1 MKHCMKLT
9 TVAACFLGGMLTPV
23 MADNTQPLVA
33 YSFENGNMTDDGGR
47 YGFSLFSDA
56 MVVATKDGNHLLSTG
71 KANGYLDF
79 GETMAHDVL
88 GKLAGDY
95 TISID
100 LFVGEDH
107 ALGSFCWA
115 WAFSNG
121 TGTYLGLVNAA
132 GNKGWYYEI
141 KDGKAQKANSGQGIS
156 LENWH
161 TVTVVQK
168 GETCTYYLDGKAV
181 GSQAITLHPA
191 DISASLTGNYLARSP
206 FSADAYMKNTLMDNF
221 RIYDCALSADEVNAL
236 YVARPQSSD
245 IVLDAQAVLKVAR
258 DELYLAQAA
267 NCIHNRL
274 ELPGKFSYADVN
286 WTFTPYEQVDGQ
298 GEAVFEN
305 GVFSVT
311 RRDPERETVIGEL
324 NGQFEYEGNVYSL
337 YDEPVKVTVAK
348 DDNAYGYLYCHMPN
362 LVPETGVGTL
372 VSQVITYALGK
383 EEDKGL
389 VFNELNRGS
398 SIIDGI
404 GTTLPWCRD
413 AFMAK
418 DIKRHC
424 YYIVTTDLY
433 GSRDCGTSM
442 LENYSIGMFR
452 SYDLIN
458 WTYNRCD
465 MKQFLS
471 DNPVSDIYDNS
482 GTKLLTAAKVSRV
495 WAPQIIF
502 IDGDPYIYYAV
513 GNTDNGDCDHF
524 YISKANDDFSGITSF
539 QMLYGANKQNNVL
552 DADINYLETDGLY
565 HMSYRD
571 YAANGILDI
580 TTKDL
585 LNPEWSVPV
594 SSFQDG
600 NGYEAS
606 SVFRRINDD
615 VWNVGNVN
623 YSSRVGYH
631 FHTAD
636 ALLRN
641 LQPAADMSGHLSPQ
655 HGSFLHIDKTEYDLL
670 QAWSDLKALL
680 ADGEQLKAY
689 DKDGML
695 TELMEKVHEDITTD
709 KGSGTNLELLLQT
722 LQDDRTRLGA
732 YVNLLKTIKTAKDA
746 NCAETENMEGCADML
761 YNEGLLSAAITEA
774 VEALSQNDPTL
785 WQTESASLEKAL
797 EDYFKVL
804 LSHGEAVSVSNG
816 DFNSGTSRWTV
827 DGTVNTSA
835 GVAEFFALRAVDYS
849 SSIYK
854 YESLSEDG
862 LYLIKCQAFERNG
875 DNDGS
880 GRDYKEKVE
889 KINYEFFAGDKSVP
903 VQSMY
908 ALPYTGTTGELNGFV
923 NTMSAAGSV
932 FEADKENYANYL
944 LVYVDSGRLKLGLQR
959 GVSTVTSSDWCCFDN
974 IEVYYLGNATDVKDI
989 PMEGLNK
996 DLPIYD
1002 LNGIMKGK
1010 VGSDGELP
1018 ESLNKGCYI
1027 IDRKKV
1033 MNP

>member
-1 MKHCMKLT
+1 MKHCMKQ
-9 TVAACFLGGMLTPV
+9 LGAVVLCLFGGSSLPV
-23 MADNTQPLVA
+23 IANDSQPLA
-33 YSFENGNMTDDGGR
+33 TYSFENNNMTDDSGR

-56 MVVATKDGNHLLSTG
+56 MLVTTKDGNHVLSTG
-71 KANGYLDF
+71 KSNGYLDF
-79 GETMAHDVL
+79 GEALARDVL
-88 GKLAGDY
+88 VKLQGDY

-100 LFVGEDH
+100 LYVGADH

-121 TGTYLGLVNAA
+121 TGTYLGLINAA
-132 GNKGWYYEI
+132 GNNGWYYEI
-141 KDGKAQKANSGQGIS
+141 KNGNAQRVNSGKGIS

-161 TVTVVQK
+161 TLTVVQK
-168 GETCTYYLDGKAV
+168 AATCTYYLDGQAV
-181 GSQAITLHPA
+181 GSQTVSIHPS
-191 DISASLTGNYLARSP
+191 DIASSLTGNYLARSP
-206 FSADAYMKNTLMDNF
+206 FGADAYMKNTLMDNF
-221 RIYDCALSADEVNAL
+221 RIYDHALSAEEIEAL
-236 YVARPQSSD
+236 YVARPQSSEV
-245 IVLDAQAVLKVAR
+245 VLDAQAILKVAR
-258 DELYLAQAA
+258 NELYLALAA

-274 ELPGKFSYADVN
+274 ELPDKFSYADVN
-286 WTFTPYEQVDGQ
+286 WTFTPYEQVDGE

-311 RRDPERETVIGEL
+311 HRDPNQKTVIGEL
-324 NGQFEYEGNVYSL
+324 NGQFEYEGTTYNI
-337 YDEPVKVTVAK
+337 YDEPIKVTVAQ

-404 GTTLPWCRD
+404 GTELPWCRD

-418 DIKRHC
+418 DSKRHC

-433 GSRDCGTSM
+433 GSRDGGTSM

-465 MKQFLS
+465 MKQFLTE
-471 DNPVSDIYDNS
+471 NPVSDIYDNS
-482 GTKLLTAAKVSRV
+482 GTKLLTAAKISRV

-502 IDGDPYIYYAV
+502 IDDDPYIYYAM

-524 YISKANDDFSGITSF
+524 YISKANDDFSGITSLR
-539 QMLYGANKQNNVL
+539 MLYGENKQDNVL

-585 LNPEWSVPV
+585 LNPEWSAPV

-600 NGYEAS
+600 SGYEAS

-623 YSSRVGYH
+623 YGNRVGYH

-655 HGSFLHIDKTEYDLL
+655 HGSFLQIDKTEYDLL
-670 QAWSDLKALL
+670 QTWSDLKALI
-680 ADGEQLKAY
+680 ADGEQLKGY
-689 DKDGML
+689 DDEGML
-695 TELMEKVHEDITTD
+695 TDLMAKAYEDITTD
-709 KGSGTNLELLLQT
+709 KGSGTSLEMLLQT
-722 LQDDRTRLGA
+722 LQNDRARLGA

-746 NCAETENMEGCADML
+746 NCVETEGMEGYADIL
-761 YNEGLLSAAITEA
+761 YNEGLLSAAIAEA
-774 VEALSQNDPTL
+774 IRATTQDDPIL
-785 WQTESASLEKAL
+785 WQNVTVSLGESLKT
-797 EDYFKVL
+797 YFETL
-804 LSHGEAVSVSNG
+804 LSHSEAISISNG
-816 DFNSGTSRWTV
+816 NFNNGTSRWIV
-827 DGTVNTSA
+827 NGTVNTSA
-835 GVAEFFALRAVDYS
+835 GVAEFFAFRAVDYS

-854 YESLSEDG
+854 NELLPADG
-862 LYLIKCQAFERNG
+862 LYLVKCQAFERNG

-889 KINYEFFAGDKSVP
+889 KINYEFFAGDKAVP
-903 VQSMY
+903 VHSMY
-908 ALPYTGTTGELNGFV
+908 ALPYTGTGELNGFV

-932 FEADKENYANYL
+932 FAADKENYANYL
-944 LVYVDSGRLKLGLQR
+944 LVYVDSGRLKLGLR
-959 GVSTVTSSDWCCFDN
+959 RFVSTVTSSDWCCFDN
-974 IEVYYLGNATDVKDI
+974 FEIYYLGNATDVRSVLTDQQD
-989 PMEGLNK
+989 K

-1010 VGSDGELP
+1010 VSSDGKLP
-1018 ESLNKGCYI
+1018 ASLNKGCYI
-1027 IDRKKV
+1027 VDGKKV